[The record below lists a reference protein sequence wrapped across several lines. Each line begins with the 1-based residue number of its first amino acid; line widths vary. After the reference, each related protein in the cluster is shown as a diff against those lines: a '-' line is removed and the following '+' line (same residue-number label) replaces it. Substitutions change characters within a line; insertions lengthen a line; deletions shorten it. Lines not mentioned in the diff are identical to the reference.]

1 MHYAHACTT
10 AWANNA
16 HTDTHTHKHTHGR
29 VWAMTDV
36 INKRWW
42 TSPLFRFIQYFNKI
56 FFFGIPTWWSIS
68 TISINIIDLVNM
80 ISFFAGWLISTR
92 SFPTWRSTCL
102 VTHDDVNTVCWQQ
115 SCIQPFF
122 VQPFLCQQNCS
133 LNSCGH
139 STGNKGS
146 STSST
151 CSAGQTTSFGVT
163 TLLWIWQQLEMRS
176 HNISSICFNKP
187 FSTVAL
193 NNWNSCQRQQGPK
206 SGWSSTSGIL
216 SLKEDNNSNTLVWRH
231 QRGWGDLQH
240 WHYGWWS
247 NQQMSTS
254 NSTSMK
260 WTSIVSQPAWKTT
273 WKRTTQSD
281 QQWSQQG
288 WSSDNIPVQ
297 KHQNNR
303 ALRNMTLNTWE
314 LEVRIIKQVFF
325 RPTPAAATGV

>member
-1 MHYAHACTT
+1 MSTPFVD
-10 AWANNA
+10 NS
-16 HTDTHTHKHTHGR
+16 R
-29 VWAMTDV
+29 V
-36 INKRWW
+36 
-42 TSPLFRFIQYFNKI
+42 FN
-56 FFFGIPTWWSIS
+56 
-68 TISINIIDLVNM
+68 L
-80 ISFFAGWLISTR
+80 
-92 SFPTWRSTCL
+92 
-102 VTHDDVNTVCWQQ
+102 
-115 SCIQPFF
+115 FF

-163 TLLWIWQQLEMRS
+163 ALLWFWQQLEMRS

-260 WTSIVSQPAWKTT
+260 WTSIVSQPAWTTT